1 MSAGFKPIVVLLP
14 RLGVEDDCFAETLGF
29 GLENLLFL
37 LEFVEELGRVLLKK
51 LFFGFLVV
59 AVSLLKEAEGLL
71 LLLLMLLLL
80 LLAPE
85 LLDSSGTSPPFLRSL
100 IWSALSSAL
109 CLSAS

>member
-1 MSAGFKPIVVLLP
+1 MSAGFNPIVVLLP

-37 LEFVEELGRVLLKK
+37 LEFVEELGRLLLKK

-71 LLLLMLLLL
+71 LLLGPG
-80 LLAPE
+80 PE

>member
-1 MSAGFKPIVVLLP
+1 MSAGFNPIVVLLP

-37 LEFVEELGRVLLKK
+37 LEFVEELGRLLLKK

-59 AVSLLKEAEGLL
+59 ALSLLKEAEGLL
-71 LLLLMLLLL
+71 LLLLLLLL
-80 LLAPE
+80 LGPE

-100 IWSALSSAL
+100 IWSALSSVL

>member
-37 LEFVEELGRVLLKK
+37 LEFVEEFGRLLLKK

-71 LLLLMLLLL
+71 LLLLLLG
-80 LLAPE
+80 PE